1 MNKISKKNLTILYV
15 EDEEIIRKEI
25 STILGFIA
33 SEVIVA
39 SDGEEGLNK
48 FQENKID
55 LIITDVNMPKL
66 NGFDMLRAIR
76 EQSQVP
82 AIILSAFSQPD
93 FIKQA
98 NQIDIVNEYLLK
110 PVDITILFDKINK
123 NYEK

>member
-1 MNKISKKNLTILYV
+1 M

-123 NYEK
+123 NYEKIKNKENIKK